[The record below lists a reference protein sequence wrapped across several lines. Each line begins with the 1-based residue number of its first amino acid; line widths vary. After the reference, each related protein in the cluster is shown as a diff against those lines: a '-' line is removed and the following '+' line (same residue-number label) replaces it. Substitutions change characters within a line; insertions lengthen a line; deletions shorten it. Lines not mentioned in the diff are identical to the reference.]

1 MALLSLSSLC
11 ICQTD
16 LDSNDTFPF
25 TLLVILWGSGKML
38 ELCSTSQL
46 DPVVTCVL
54 WNGSIRRK
62 AEYLP
67 DIALGFRSEKR
78 WTIEKN
84 ETWSVIFG

>member
-1 MALLSLSSLC
+1 MFNLMARPC
-11 ICQTD
+11 GNICD
-16 LDSNDTFPF
+16 ME
-25 TLLVILWGSGKML
+25 WEHK
-38 ELCSTSQL
+38 
-46 DPVVTCVL
+46 
-54 WNGSIRRK
+54 RK